1 MALLQDYGLVFDA
14 VICLLLVVAIG
25 YAGALNRKLTQL
37 RDAKRDMEKL
47 FAEFASATNEAQ
59 GGLMALK
66 EGSGTAGQ
74 ALAKNV
80 SDACRLADEMAFV
93 VKKGNEIADRLEVQV
108 AASRKATQ
116 AAAQTATGAAPA
128 LRPEMPQAPQTQ
140 TRASSLQPSQPRP
153 SEPHVPETLGAA
165 ALESGALDAVKARAQ
180 GLADGLA
187 AKDGAP
193 RGIAKLAKRKLSEAD
208 SELMRT
214 LQAIR

>member
-25 YAGALNRKLTQL
+25 YAVALNRKLTLL

-80 SDACRLADEMAFV
+80 SDACRLADEMAFL
-93 VKKGNEIADRLEVQV
+93 VKKGNEIADRLEVQI
-108 AASRKATQ
+108 AASRKASQ
-116 AAAQTATGAAPA
+116 VVAP
-128 LRPEMPQAPQTQ
+128 LRKEMPQAPQPVKPPHSQ
-140 TRASSLQPSQPRP
+140 APQAPQAQPRA
-153 SEPHVPETLGAA
+153 PETLGAA
-165 ALESGALDAVKARAQ
+165 ALESGALDAVKARAAQ
-180 GLADGLA
+180 GLADGLADGLA
-187 AKDGAP
+187 AKEGAP

-208 SELMRT
+208 SDLMRT

>member
-80 SDACRLADEMAFV
+80 SDACRLADEMAFL

-108 AASRKATQ
+108 AASRKAS
-116 AAAQTATGAAPA
+116 QTAAP
-128 LRPEMPQAPQTQ
+128 LRAEMPQAPQT
-140 TRASSLQPSQPRP
+140 RASSPQPSQPRP
-153 SEPHVPETLGAA
+153 SEPRVPETLGAA

-187 AKDGAP
+187 AKEGAP

>member
-25 YAGALNRKLTQL
+25 YAAALNRKLTL
-37 RDAKRDMEKL
+37 FRDAKRDMEKL

-59 GGLMALK
+59 GGLLALK

-80 SDACRLADEMAFV
+80 SDACRLADEMAFL

-108 AASRKATQ
+108 AASRKASQ
-116 AAAQTATGAAPA
+116 AAAAPV
-128 LRPEMPQAPQTQ
+128 LRPTTPQTPQAEAPRAQAPRQ
-140 TRASSLQPSQPRP
+140 QAPETRT
-153 SEPHVPETLGAA
+153 PETLGAA
-165 ALESGALDAVKARAQ
+165 ALESGALDAVKARAAQ
-180 GLADGLA
+180 GLTESLGDGLA
-187 AKDGAP
+187 AKESAP

>member
-25 YAGALNRKLTQL
+25 YAAALNRKLTLL

-47 FAEFASATNEAQ
+47 FAEFASATDEAQ

-80 SDACRLADEMAFV
+80 TDACRLADEMAFL
-93 VKKGNEIADRLEVQV
+93 VKKGNEIADRLEVQI
-108 AASRKATQ
+108 AASRKASQ
-116 AAAQTATGAAPA
+116 AAPP
-128 LRPEMPQAPQTQ
+128 LRAEMPQAPQPAKMPQ
-140 TRASSLQPSQPRP
+140 AQAPQASQSRA
-153 SEPHVPETLGAA
+153 PETLGAA
-165 ALESGALDAVKARAQ
+165 ALESGALDAVKARAAQ
-180 GLADGLA
+180 SLTDSLSEGLA
-187 AKDGAP
+187 AKESAP